1 MNTMLNIK
9 DVVAIVESHLD
20 WRVANEAQAKHKILA
35 ALHALANQTAE
46 DAARDRLR
54 ARGAPFSVDP
64 SPRLAALEA
73 RLSDADDTMGARR

>member
-1 MNTMLNIK
+1 MITQIDIR
-9 DVVAIVESHLD
+9 DVQLIVEARLD
-20 WRVANEAQAKHKILA
+20 DRIANEAAAKAKILA

-46 DAARDRLR
+46 DAARDRVR
-54 ARGAPFSVDP
+54 AHVAPFSVGP

>member
-1 MNTMLNIK
+1 MITMLNIK

-20 WRVANEAQAKHKILA
+20 WRLADQQQAKHKILA
-35 ALHALANQTAE
+35 ALHALANQPAE

-64 SPRLAALEA
+64 KPRLAALDA
-73 RLSDADDTMGARR
+73 RLSDTDDTMGARR